1 MCCLLCS
8 GAYLHVDKG
17 PDRAKR
23 HANLSEG
30 NELHGREDSQRLNFT
45 LLYIRRFLPVL
56 Y

>member
-1 MCCLLCS
+1 MCCILCS

-30 NELHGREDSQRLNFT
+30 E
-45 LLYIRRFLPVL
+45 
-56 Y
+56 